1 MIAFLH
7 MLKAG
12 GTTLRRLLEDVY
24 QDGLVTDYDDIP
36 MSNRPQH
43 VLQRRRRYQALHSQG
58 LNPDPQI
65 VFGHFVLSKY
75 RGLNQRL
82 QFATM
87 FRDPVPR
94 VVSHY
99 FHYLRNIGLDRNE
112 ILPVGLTL
120 EEFARLPK
128 YRDMYP
134 YLLGDLLIDELDYVG
149 ITEEFEA
156 SVALFFKIFPHES
169 AEEIVNKAAVLRLN
183 QASEY
188 DDAMAYLR
196 EQDLFDNIRWAQR
209 LNEKMYSEAKTRF
222 NALCREHGV

>member
-24 QDGLVTDYDDIP
+24 QEGLVTDYDDIP

-43 VLQRRRRYQALHSQG
+43 VLQRRRRYQTLHSQG
-58 LNPDPQI
+58 LNPSPQI

-75 RGLNQRL
+75 RGLEQCL

-99 FHYLRNIGLDRNE
+99 FHYLRNIGLERNE
-112 ILPVGLTL
+112 ILPVGITL

-128 YRDMYP
+128 YRDMYLF
-134 YLLGDLLIDELDYVG
+134 LLGGLGIDELDYVG

-156 SVALFFKIFPHES
+156 SVALYFKIFPHEL
-169 AEEIVNKAAVLRLN
+169 AEEVVKRATDLRLN

-188 DDAMAYLR
+188 VDATDYLH
-196 EQDLFDNIRWAQR
+196 EQGLFNNIHRSQR
-209 LNEKMYSEAKTRF
+209 LNEKMYSRAKARF
-222 NALCREHGV
+222 NTLCRKHGV